1 MQQPP
6 LPTTASLLLLAA
18 AGGAGGGA
26 GGGGV
31 GGGAALLL
39 RERYLGLLQSDSFI
53 QRMLL
58 HLINH
63 RVQDFQDPLT
73 STLVLMA
80 TSPLQFLLCESG
92 LLVFKTNLLPVVP
105 YALLDP
111 SERALLHALVA
122 EVPEAQLHETI
133 ESSGQYTLSVLPFTH
148 NRESSPAVHTLCK
161 VRLLLGFV
169 RAMRRPPR
177 AGEPAQ
183 QQQQQQPHPSS
194 SVINR
199 TLCGIVLQRFWSRVA
214 TPSESITLVMR
225 HLNAGEHAED
235 HPPTTQ
241 PAEV

>member
-1 MQQPP
+1 
-6 LPTTASLLLLAA
+6 
-18 AGGAGGGA
+18 
-26 GGGGV
+26 
-31 GGGAALLL
+31 
-39 RERYLGLLQSDSFI
+39 
-53 QRMLL
+53 MLL

-105 YALLDP
+105 YTLLDP

-133 ESSGQYTLSVLPFTH
+133 ESSGQYTLNVLPFTH

-169 RAMRRPPR
+169 RAMRCAPR
-177 AGEPAQ
+177 IGEPAPLPPP
-183 QQQQQQPHPSS
+183 PHQHQHS

-214 TPSESITLVMR
+214 TPSESIALVMR
-225 HLNAGEHAED
+225 HLNADEHDED
-235 HPPTTQ
+235 
-241 PAEV
+241 PAPAKV